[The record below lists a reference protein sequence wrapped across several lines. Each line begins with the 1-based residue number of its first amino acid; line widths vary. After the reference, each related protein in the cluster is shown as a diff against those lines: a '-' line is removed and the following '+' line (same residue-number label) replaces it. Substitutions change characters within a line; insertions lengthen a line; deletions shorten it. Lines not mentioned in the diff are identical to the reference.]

1 MAEFKVGDIIISK
14 TGTRPARVTYT
25 TYNGDYYV
33 NAAYLH
39 NNKTVKFTKSNI
51 IHYTG
56 DPETMTNP
64 TQLYSFVKEDGTT
77 GYVTYLAT
85 NSTGDWVVEEKG
97 SGDSAG
103 TLHTLPK
110 DNFTEVVPYTFSVNI
125 NGRTEHFASEEGKV
139 TTGEVLLYT
148 GQNPPVMVVVTGVN
162 TKFKTAKAKFKG
174 ARISTTPL

>member
-1 MAEFKVGDIIISK
+1 MAEFKKGDIIISTK
-14 TGTRPARVTYT
+14 GTKPARVTY
-25 TYNGDYYV
+25 NGSWYV
-33 NAAYLH
+33 TAVYLH
-39 NNKTVKFTKSNI
+39 NNRSTEFSKENL

-56 DPETMTNP
+56 DTETMSNS

-110 DNFTEVVPYTFSVNI
+110 DNFTEVVPYTFSVNV
-125 NGRTEHFASEEGKV
+125 NGRTEHFVGEEGKV
-139 TTGEVLLYT
+139 TKDEVLLYT
-148 GQNPPVMVVVTGVN
+148 ELSPPVMVVVNGVN
-162 TKFKTAKAKFKG
+162 TKSKNAKAKFKG
-174 ARISTTPL
+174 CRIATTPL

>member
-1 MAEFKVGDIIISK
+1 MAEFKKGDIIISTK
-14 TGTRPARVTYT
+14 GTKPARVTSVGSWYIT
-25 TYNGDYYV
+25 AV
-33 NAAYLH
+33 YLH
-39 NNKTVKFTKSNI
+39 NNRSTDFSLENL

-56 DPETMTNP
+56 DSETMSNA

-110 DNFTEVVPYTFSVNI
+110 DNFTEVVPYTFSVNV
-125 NGRTEHFASEEGKV
+125 NGRTEHFVGEEGKV
-139 TTGEVLLYT
+139 TKDEVLLYT
-148 GQNPPVMVVVTGVN
+148 ELSPPVMVVVNGVN
-162 TKFKTAKAKFKG
+162 TKSKNAKAKFNG
-174 ARISTTPL
+174 ARISTMPL